1 MNGRR
6 EEQQELLAKLRTT
19 NELALETHASNLD
32 ELYRARQMAGV
43 TSDGYM
49 AAKGEG
55 VSPHGWLR
63 GSENPALL
71 LKALPGSD
79 LSEAELLGLL
89 KPDTS
94 GFRAE
99 IYFPDPEILGPG
111 FKPTLVFKGSAGEVL
126 QSDGTRRDTALED
139 FAGNNFPQSVGLPVE
154 YHDRGMDLAVFLR
167 QQGLEFDMSGH
178 SMGAAVA
185 AAASAVTGMRAYT
198 FNPAGLHPETVDR
211 FAKAHNVPVYDTLQT
226 VTAWQVQGDLLNDGV
241 QGDLAKLGVLDRY
254 RLGSLLSD
262 TAGVLRNVPEARQAL
277 ERELM
282 AGISES
288 SHPAVHAFLDR
299 LESGNGASLLRD
311 LPQAAGVRKPPLPA
325 MASVD
330 GVLVDRQHAASVADL
345 HRLASPLLTTLAS
358 AARGAETGSSVGQVV
373 AAGGRWGGRG
383 LDLGG
388 DSVRGA
394 LGQAGTFAAEGYRA
408 GGTTFAH
415 GTRSAGELAAQWRE
429 LGASVEAGVHDT
441 RGWVQER
448 QGQAAAG
455 GWRVLAA
462 VAGVV
467 SPQARR
473 DLERQADASLAQ
485 AGTLAAQARA
495 EAGQARAQG
504 QVSADAIRLA
514 SRSMGEA
521 MDANAREAGETMR
534 LRLAVA
540 GTVVDAV
547 LDAGG
552 QRVEAVAAR
561 APLAGAA
568 LGGTQGMLL
577 GGAVAYRPGSPWTGY
592 DVHGTVELA
601 RQAGPALHE
610 ALQRHGMDSAMI
622 PSLDGEIARQEE
634 AARALLRMR
643 GRDAPPVDRPLLH
656 TGESGRALDSLL
668 DAIKSGDGARISAAS
683 AAMLD
688 TPQARHWLRDGEAR
702 LDGLQSPAVAPG
714 REASPPEEAALAR

>member
-99 IYFPDPEILGPG
+99 IYFPDPEILGLG

-262 TAGVLRNVPEARQAL
+262 TAGVLRNVPEARQVL

-358 AARGAETGSSVGQVV
+358 AARGAEAGSSVGQVV
-373 AAGGRWGGRG
+373 AVGGRWGGRG
-383 LDLGG
+383 LDVGG

-394 LGQAGTFAAEGYRA
+394 LWQAGTFAAEGYRV

-415 GTRSAGELAAQWRE
+415 GTRCAGELAAQWRE
-429 LGASVEAGVHDT
+429 LGASVEADVHDA

-448 QGQAAAG
+448 QGQVAAG

-467 SPQARR
+467 SPEARR

-495 EAGQARAQG
+495 EAGQARTQG
-504 QVSADAIRLA
+504 QVSAGAIRLA

-521 MDANAREAGETMR
+521 MYANAREAGETMK

-552 QRVEAVAAR
+552 QRVEAVTAR
-561 APLAGAA
+561 APLAGAT

-702 LDGLQSPAVAPG
+702 LDGLQSTAVAPG